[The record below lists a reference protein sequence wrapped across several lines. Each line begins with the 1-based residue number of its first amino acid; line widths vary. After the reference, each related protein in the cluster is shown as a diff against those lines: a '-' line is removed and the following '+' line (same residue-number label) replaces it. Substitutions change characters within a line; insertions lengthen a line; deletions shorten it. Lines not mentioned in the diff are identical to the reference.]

1 MTTPE
6 KNPVILKK
14 HEVHLHREQKQKKYL
29 LAGLIVTLIL
39 VLGLIGY
46 GLLDQ
51 FVLQNYRPVATV
63 DNTQISVGYFQRIVW
78 LQRYIL
84 YKNHQDL
91 AEIYNS
97 VKDNQ
102 YMAYMY
108 GQQVQ
113 TYEKQLAA
121 SNTTQIGDTILNRMV
136 EDILVNQE
144 AKKRNITVT
153 DEELNQYLQEKIFAY
168 YVNGTPTAAP
178 TTTPFSTST
187 LSPLQMTLVP
197 PTETP
202 TAALTTTPTATT
214 PTAAPTATLDPKVTP
229 SATPTEIVYPTA
241 TAYTLDAYNKNISQF
256 VSDGKKYGL
265 NVEDIKAFLRGFIL
279 REKLTKVMTSD
290 MKPEEEQVWARHIL
304 VKDEATAKQVKE
316 RLDKGEDFAKIAKE
330 LSEDTGSKESGGDL
344 GWFGTGKMVAEFETA
359 AFKLKVGETSNPV
372 KSQYGYHIIQA
383 LGHEVRPIS
392 ESDFET
398 LKNNKF
404 EKWITD
410 AVAKAKVVKV
420 DNYAQYIPTEPALTT
435 DEIIFP
441 DSSSQ

>member
-1 MTTPE
+1 
-6 KNPVILKK
+6 
-14 HEVHLHREQKQKKYL
+14 
-29 LAGLIVTLIL
+29 
-39 VLGLIGY
+39 
-46 GLLDQ
+46 
-51 FVLQNYRPVATV
+51 
-63 DNTQISVGYFQRIVW
+63 
-78 LQRYIL
+78 
-84 YKNHQDL
+84 
-91 AEIYNS
+91 
-97 VKDNQ
+97 
-102 YMAYMY
+102 
-108 GQQVQ
+108 
-113 TYEKQLAA
+113 
-121 SNTTQIGDTILNRMV
+121 
-136 EDILVNQE
+136 
-144 AKKRNITVT
+144 
-153 DEELNQYLQEKIFAY
+153 
-168 YVNGTPTAAP
+168 
-178 TTTPFSTST
+178 
-187 LSPLQMTLVP
+187 
-197 PTETP
+197 
-202 TAALTTTPTATT
+202 
-214 PTAAPTATLDPKVTP
+214 
-229 SATPTEIVYPTA
+229 VYPTA

-359 AFKLKVGETSNPV
+359 AFKLMVGETSNPV